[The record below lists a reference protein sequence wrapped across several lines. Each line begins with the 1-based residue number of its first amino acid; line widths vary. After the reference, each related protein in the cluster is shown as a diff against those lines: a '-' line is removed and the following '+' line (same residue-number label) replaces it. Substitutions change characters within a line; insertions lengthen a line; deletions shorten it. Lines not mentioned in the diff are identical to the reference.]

1 MKRFIED
8 GIASLEYT
16 YSELHY
22 ILDGLQILILLDL
35 FHAPFGLWGP
45 SDIPLLK
52 RLYCKVGRR
61 TEFYITILLAPELH
75 SYKIFNLVFVTW
87 VMTDVCRYPFY
98 ALSCIGV
105 KPRFIV
111 WMRYSIF
118 IIQYPLVVIT
128 ETCTNIIALQFLFQK
143 GFFKYDIQYGS
154 FEYSFALI
162 NYGYYILR
170 ATILNLRKFK
180 SHYNVLLVNRKKKLY
195 PQTIKK
201 E

>member
-1 MKRFIED
+1 MMKRFIED

-75 SYKIFNLVFVTW
+75 SYKIFTL
-87 VMTDVCRYPFY
+87 
-98 ALSCIGV
+98 
-105 KPRFIV
+105 K
-111 WMRYSIF
+111 
-118 IIQYPLVVIT
+118 
-128 ETCTNIIALQFLFQK
+128 
-143 GFFKYDIQYGS
+143 
-154 FEYSFALI
+154 
-162 NYGYYILR
+162 
-170 ATILNLRKFK
+170 
-180 SHYNVLLVNRKKKLY
+180 
-195 PQTIKK
+195 
-201 E
+201 